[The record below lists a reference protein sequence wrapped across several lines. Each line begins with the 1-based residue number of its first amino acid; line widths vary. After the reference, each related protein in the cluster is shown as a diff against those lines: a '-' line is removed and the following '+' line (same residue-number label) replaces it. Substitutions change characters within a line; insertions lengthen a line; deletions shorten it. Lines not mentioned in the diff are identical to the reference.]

1 MFAASKALF
10 ICSRKPSLIFGIRAT
25 AAGLTQKRTIKNTP
39 YSPISSMVADVSGR
53 FSTTSLSANTCKITS
68 RAFSISSSKAIRM
81 RISKRIK
88 FFEVKLV
95 TTEEAT
101 FELGIIT
108 VILSRVKTWVVRKAI
123 TTTRPSLSLIL
134 TQSPT

>member
-1 MFAASKALF
+1 M
-10 ICSRKPSLIFGIRAT
+10 
-25 AAGLTQKRTIKNTP
+25 
-39 YSPISSMVADVSGR
+39 
-53 FSTTSLSANTCKITS
+53 
-68 RAFSISSSKAIRM
+68 
-81 RISKRIK
+81 
-88 FFEVKLV
+88 